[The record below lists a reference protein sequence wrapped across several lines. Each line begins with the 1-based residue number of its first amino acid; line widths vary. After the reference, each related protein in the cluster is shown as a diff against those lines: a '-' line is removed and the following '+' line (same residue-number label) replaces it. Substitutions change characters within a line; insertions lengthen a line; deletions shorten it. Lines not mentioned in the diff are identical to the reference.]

1 MSFENLVREISEIE
15 EDIIFLKGVKNDFE
29 NSDPSNIIAL
39 RALDRAIVCS
49 EETLNELKNEKV
61 AAESCTDENDY
72 DERSIF
78 DIFSK

>member
-29 NSDPSNIIAL
+29 NSDPSNITAL

-49 EETLNELKNEKV
+49 EENLNKLKNKKV
-61 AAESCTDENDY
+61 AAEACTDENDY
-72 DERSIF
+72 E
-78 DIFSK
+78 